1 MLDRCPTGFDQTQLS
16 GYLDQALTQGA
27 EQRVRVHVEDCAHCR
42 ALYEELRTHREVT
55 MTTRF
60 SEPSDSQWD
69 ERPRGAAAGLTRGL
83 GWLFVIVWLA
93 AVAAFGA
100 WQWWQAPQTLFE
112 RLLAF
117 VPVSGLGLLLLS
129 VVLDR
134 IRAART
140 DRYTEVQR

>member
-1 MLDRCPTGFDQTQLS
+1 MAERCPTGFDQTQLS
-16 GYLDQALTQGA
+16 GYLDGALTQGA
-27 EQRVRVHVEDCAHCR
+27 EQRVRVHLEDCAPCR

-69 ERPRGAAAGLTRGL
+69 ERPRGVAAGLARGL
-83 GWLFVIVWLA
+83 GWVFVIAWLG
-93 AVAAFGA
+93 AVTAFGA

-112 RLLAF
+112 RLLVF
-117 VPVSGLGLLLLS
+117 GLVSGAGLLLLS
-129 VVLDR
+129 VIIDR
-134 IRAART
+134 VRAART